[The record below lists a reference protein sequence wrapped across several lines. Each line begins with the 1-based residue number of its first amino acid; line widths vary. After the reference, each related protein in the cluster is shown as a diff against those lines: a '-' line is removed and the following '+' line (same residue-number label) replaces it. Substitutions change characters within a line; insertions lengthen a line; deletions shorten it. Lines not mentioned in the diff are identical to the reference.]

1 MLSANSGKIWPL
13 FFKYFF
19 LHYSLSSSFYLYFL
33 LLMKLYL
40 HLCYNF
46 WYFSAVSKLSIFFY
60 LIFSLVFK
68 LLNYILIVLWIQWSF
83 SGCQSMI
90 KTIKYFFSNIRLF
103 NSKTS
108 TWFILTASIPFL
120 KYTICSLIMIVLS
133 FKIFIKAHLS
143 PCLLIPTSGYLVLIY
158 IDCFFYQ
165 IWITFFPESYFY

>member
-83 SGCQSMI
+83 SGCQCMI
-90 KTIKYFFSNIRLF
+90 KTIKYFFQ
-103 NSKTS
+103 
-108 TWFILTASIPFL
+108 ILDFSILKHLLGSYLQLPFL
-120 KYTICSLIMIVLS
+120 FWNILSVHSSWLCCPLKYL
-133 FKIFIKAHLS
+133 
-143 PCLLIPTSGYLVLIY
+143 
-158 IDCFFYQ
+158 
-165 IWITFFPESYFY
+165 